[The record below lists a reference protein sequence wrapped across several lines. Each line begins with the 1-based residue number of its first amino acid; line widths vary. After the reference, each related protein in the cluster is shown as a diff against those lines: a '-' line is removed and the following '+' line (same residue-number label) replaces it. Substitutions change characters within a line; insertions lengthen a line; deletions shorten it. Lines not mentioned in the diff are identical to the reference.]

1 MFGGK
6 KLQCIKI
13 IKGGTGHDLASF
25 WPVNPFASGKA
36 KKHKQSFNA
45 TRWCLFTKTYINRFS
60 GVVSTKYT
68 IEMKFLSG
76 KCTWGVKIQLNSLT
90 RWAWEQGPIEQKGSI
105 ALEVTMVTNIV
116 WNSLCHGPD
125 ITRNEPVFFWKTE
138 IWRDIGFGTRSV
150 YIEYRDP
157 YSFWIELFPRH
168 GISGHV
174 IETPRVKTC
183 KCPYFSRHAEYNY
196 IETTTQ
202 TRWILTLKTAVVLL
216 TSR

>member
-6 KLQCIKI
+6 SLQCIKI

-60 GVVSTKYT
+60 GVFSTKIQEQAHNWDDISFRKVHLWGKNT
-68 IEMKFLSG
+68 IKRIDKM
-76 KCTWGVKIQLNSLT
+76 SLG
-90 RWAWEQGPIEQKGSI
+90 AGALKVEGPIEQKGSI
-105 ALEVTMVTNIV
+105 ALEVTMATNTV
-116 WNSLCHGPD
+116 WISLCHGPD

-150 YIEYRDP
+150 YIEYQDS
-157 YSFWIELFPRH
+157 YSFWIELFLFL
-168 GISGHV
+168 GISDV
-174 IETPRVKTC
+174 RT
-183 KCPYFSRHAEYNY
+183 RHWNAAC
-196 IETTTQ
+196 Q
-202 TRWILTLKTAVVLL
+202 DL
-216 TSR
+216 